1 MMNILDE
8 LPKFFTFHTCIFFL
22 KALGATFLLSATSCG
37 VGFCAGF
44 LAAVLRVTTS
54 RPLLPV
60 RIAAIGFVEF
70 FRRVPPLVV
79 LFLAFFAFNVFKF
92 DIPIFSIALVGLCFI
107 STAFIAEIV
116 RAGFESVH
124 NTQWEAAAA
133 MNFGLVRML
142 LLVIIPQAWRV
153 ILPPAFTF
161 FVGFIK
167 DTALASQLG
176 VVELTFSAK
185 VFNDKGFAA
194 FLCFGTVLVLYF
206 ILSYPLTRVG
216 AWTEMHFTK
225 RLVPS
230 HKH

>member
-1 MMNILDE
+1 
-8 LPKFFTFHTCIFFL
+8 
-22 KALGATFLLSATSCG
+22 
-37 VGFCAGF
+37 
-44 LAAVLRVTTS
+44 
-54 RPLLPV
+54 
-60 RIAAIGFVEF
+60 
-70 FRRVPPLVV
+70 
-79 LFLAFFAFNVFKF
+79 
-92 DIPIFSIALVGLCFI
+92 
-107 STAFIAEIV
+107 
-116 RAGFESVH
+116 
-124 NTQWEAAAA
+124 
-133 MNFGLVRML
+133 ML

-206 ILSYPLTRVG
+206 ILSYLLMRVG
-216 AWTEMHFTK
+216 AWTEMRFTK